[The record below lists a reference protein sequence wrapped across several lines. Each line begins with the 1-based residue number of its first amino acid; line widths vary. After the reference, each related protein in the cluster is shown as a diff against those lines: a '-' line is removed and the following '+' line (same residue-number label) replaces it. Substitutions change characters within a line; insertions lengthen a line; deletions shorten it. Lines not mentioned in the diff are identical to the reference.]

1 LTLAPLLAPLARVA
15 LPCRDPRRQQAFY
28 TRVLGLAALP
38 GSPPRLSLGG
48 VELVLRP
55 RGDALF
61 PQGGET
67 GNAML
72 AFPVPDAELERWH
85 RRMLTARVPVLE
97 APGHNASPPRLLRI
111 ADPEGYVV
119 ELFAAP

>member
-1 LTLAPLLAPLARVA
+1 MSLAPLARLA
-15 LPCRDPRRQQAFY
+15 LPCRDPRRQQEFY

-38 GSPPRLSLGG
+38 GSPPRVVLGG
-48 VELVLRP
+48 VELVFWP

-61 PQGGET
+61 PQSVDT
-67 GNAML
+67 GSAML
-72 AFPVPDAELERWH
+72 AFPVPDEELDRWH
-85 RRMLTARVPVLE
+85 RRMLTVRVPVLE

-119 ELFAAP
+119 ELFATP